1 MTLIGGQL
9 NLPPPLSTKENKELF
24 KLYEVDREDTE
35 LRDRIIE
42 GNMRLVLYI
51 ARKFQNTGIHHDDL
65 VSIGTWGMMK
75 AVKTY
80 KTDKATNF
88 ATYSTRCVENEILMY
103 LRKHNKHAKVKSL
116 DTVIHN
122 SGDGSELTL
131 EDMLADENIEPM
143 DNFFVKDEDR
153 EDVYEAMREALTEDE
168 RKIIE
173 IYFLQNLRQSGTGK
187 VLGISQSYVSRLKNR
202 SINKIKKY
210 INKKYKDG
218 SLKTDTMGERIQ
230 PVKKTELVKP
240 KNIIEPREENNMSNY
255 SRYAGMEVRSQE
267 EWEAIKLIEETRMG
281 YKEIEEKTGAVY
293 TRIAAFGNKLRSKSL
308 RKEIQREVARKNA
321 ARTNEVRQANK
332 EKKQAENS
340 QVQGSAPSPHPVPPM
355 GVKPSYGKPSD
366 YLLKD
371 LSSPPAQAQAA
382 PQEPQEETKL
392 EPWEEALDSPYM
404 PSKAPSSSPQSVNEE
419 AMAKAVEG
427 LKQAQLEAFVADV
440 ENTVGAKAQESLTEF
455 DGLSKDAVKES
466 VETELP
472 DFETIHQLADEIAE
486 EAKEKAKKGTIQR
499 STYIDT
505 TLRGEDI
512 PLHVF
517 ISELDELRDLLVSAG
532 GATVNFTLKVNAVQK

>member
-1 MTLIGGQL
+1 MATVGGQL

-116 DTVIHN
+116 DTVIHD
-122 SGDGSELTL
+122 SGTGSELTL
-131 EDMLADENIEPM
+131 EDMIADESIEPM
-143 DNFFVKDEDR
+143 DNFFVKNEDR

-168 RKIIE
+168 RKIVE

-187 VLGISQSYVSRLKNR
+187 ALGISQSYVSRLKNR

-210 INKKYKDG
+210 INKKYKEG

-255 SRYAGMEVRSQE
+255 QRYAGMEVRSQE

-281 YKEIEEKTGAVY
+281 YKEIEEKTKAQY

-321 ARTNEVRQANK
+321 ARTNEAKQAKK
-332 EKKQAENS
+332 EKQAANS
-340 QVQGSAPSPHPVPPM
+340 QIQGSANPVPPM
-355 GVKPSYGKPSD
+355 GVKPTFPGTQFDPQHFVQTT
-366 YLLKD
+366 
-371 LSSPPAQAQAA
+371 PQTTVAPQA
-382 PQEPQEETKL
+382 PQEQAKL
-392 EPWEEALDSPYM
+392 EPWEEALDTPYI
-404 PSKAPSSSPQSVNEE
+404 PSKAPSSSPQSVNAQ
-419 AMAKAVEG
+419 AMDKALED
-427 LKQAQLEAFVADV
+427 LKKAQLEDF
-440 ENTVGAKAQESLTEF
+440 KAEVLAVIDKEDTPMEF
-455 DGLSKDAVKES
+455 DGLSKTDAAEPTVH
-466 VETELP
+466 ELP
-472 DFETIHQLADEIAE
+472 NFEPIHQLADEIAE
-486 EAKEKAKKGTIQR
+486 EAKEKAKKGVIQR

-505 TLRGEDI
+505 TLSGEDI

-517 ISELDELRDLLVSAG
+517 ISELEELRDLLLGAG
-532 GATVNFTLKVNAVQK
+532 GANVNFTLKVNAVQK

>member
-1 MTLIGGQL
+1 MAIVGGQL

-131 EDMLADENIEPM
+131 EDMIADENIEPM
-143 DNFFVKDEDR
+143 DNFFVKNEDR

-168 RKIIE
+168 RKIVE
-173 IYFLQNLRQSGTGK
+173 IYFLQNLRQAGTGK
-187 VLGISQSYVSRLKNR
+187 ALGISQSYVSRLKNR

-210 INKKYKDG
+210 INKKYKEG

-240 KNIIEPREENNMSNY
+240 KNIIKPREENNMSNY
-255 SRYAGMEVRSQE
+255 QRYAGMEVRSQE

-281 YKEIEEKTGAVY
+281 YKEIEEKTKAQY
-293 TRIAAFGNKLRSKSL
+293 TRIAAFGNKLRSKQL

-321 ARTNEVRQANK
+321 ARTNEAKQAKK
-332 EKKQAENS
+332 EKQAANS
-340 QVQGSAPSPHPVPPM
+340 QIQGSANPVPPM
-355 GVKPSYGKPSD
+355 GVKPTFPGTQFDPQHFVQTT
-366 YLLKD
+366 
-371 LSSPPAQAQAA
+371 PQTTVAPQA
-382 PQEPQEETKL
+382 PQEQEAV
-392 EPWEEALDSPYM
+392 EPWEEALDTPHI
-404 PSKAPSSSPQSVNEE
+404 PSKAPSSSPQSVSEE

-427 LKQAQLEAFVADV
+427 LKQAQLEAFMADV
-440 ENTVGAKAQESLTEF
+440 NNTVGAQAQESLVEF
-455 DGLSKDAVKES
+455 DGISKMDAAEPTVH
-466 VETELP
+466 ELP
-472 DFETIHQLADEIAE
+472 DFEPIHQLADEIAE
-486 EAKEKAKKGTIQR
+486 EAKEKAKKGVIQR

-505 TLRGEDI
+505 TLSGEDI

-517 ISELDELRDLLVSAG
+517 ISELEELRDLLLGAG
-532 GATVNFTLKVNAVQK
+532 GANVNFTLKVNAVQK